1 MHQWARVIQ
10 NIIDDIDHSIRIKA
24 SDEISLKRLSSAM
37 GYSEYHMSR
46 MFHKLSGMPFR
57 EYLRLR
63 KLAFALADIRDTKLG
78 LLEIALN
85 YGFQS
90 QEAFIRA
97 FREVY
102 SVTPGEYRKNPTP
115 VALRTIIRPF
125 DCYIMETGG
134 SRMQNTNSE
143 IKTYFVTIPEHKF
156 LHIKNLKS
164 IGYWDFWQ
172 KQAEIPGQDCE
183 TITGLLSSLG
193 SNLDDMGETDLSSG
207 SGQLMAFIND
217 PVGRICSWGIPLAE
231 CYGVRLPIDWR
242 GKKPG
247 QMLLIDIPEGE
258 YIVFEHGPFDYETQ
272 NQAVEAKIEKA
283 MKDFDYNASGY
294 KLDTTPGR
302 IFYFYHD
309 CKRYW
314 KYVRPVVKA

>member
-1 MHQWARVIQ
+1 MLEWARTIQ
-10 NIIDDIDHSIRIKA
+10 MIIDDIDASIRLKET
-24 SDEISLKRLSSAM
+24 DEISLKRLSDKM
-37 GYSEYHMSR
+37 GYSEFHMSR

-57 EYLRLR
+57 DYVRMR
-63 KLAFALADIRDTKLG
+63 KLAFALDEVKNTRRAFLDIAVD
-78 LLEIALN
+78 

-97 FREVY
+97 FREAY
-102 SVTPGEYRKNPTP
+102 HTTPGEYRKNPQP
-115 VALRTIIRPF
+115 VVLRTILRPF

-134 SRMQNTNSE
+134 TGMKKTNSDV
-143 IKTYFVTIPEHKF
+143 KTYFVTIPAHKF
-156 LHIKNLKS
+156 LHVKNLES

-172 KQAEIPGQDCE
+172 KQSKIPGQDCE

-193 SNLDDMGETDLSSG
+193 GNLDNMGDNDLSSG
-207 SGQLMAFIND
+207 SGQLMAFINE
-217 PVGRICSWGIPLAE
+217 PTGRICSWGIPLAE
-231 CYGVRLPIDWR
+231 CYGVRLPVDWE
-242 GKKPG
+242 GEKPD
-247 QMLLIDIPEGE
+247 QMILTNIPEGE

-283 MKDFDYNASGY
+283 MKDFDYASSSY
-294 KLDTTPGR
+294 KLDTSPGR